1 MSSAPA
7 QAGQAVI
14 VGFGNYEWDGYIPE
28 DGLTE
33 VAAYENEEEI
43 DDLNGNVR
51 TKIRS
56 GEYTEVSGSFTVDET
71 DPASAIYGIA
81 PGDTISI
88 TTPGNV
94 SETFEVQEWTP
105 AAARLAVKITC
116 TLRKDEIDY
125 A

>member
-1 MSSAPA
+1 MSSVPT
-7 QAGQAVI
+7 QAGQNVI

-33 VAAYENEEEI
+33 VTAYENEEEI

-56 GEYTEVSGSFTVDET
+56 GEYTEVSGTVTVDET

-81 PGDTISI
+81 PGDKISI

-94 SETFEVQEWTP
+94 AEDFEVQEWTP
-105 AAARLAVKITC
+105 TASRLSVKVAF
-116 TLRKDEIDY
+116 TLRKDEIEY
-125 A
+125 